1 MMRQSWI
8 INGALFQLAW
18 FSAALLTQYA
28 ALLIGILLLLHFYL
42 IDKNFMDAKL
52 LVLAPIGWGL
62 DSLLI
67 HFDVISTGTNTIAGN
82 GWIPIWLMLLWCM
95 FILSLNHSLLWL
107 SKLATYWQVL
117 IGAVAGS
124 MSYMAA
130 IKFGALQSE
139 LPWLHQI
146 SYLAVSWAILL
157 PILVQL
163 QCKFLPVKPSLNEKI

>member
-42 IDKNFMDAKL
+42 LDKNFMDAKL
-52 LVLAPIGWGL
+52 LVLAPIGWVL

-67 HFDVISTGTNTIAGN
+67 HFEVFSTSS
-82 GWIPIWLMLLWCM
+82 GWIPLWLILLWCM

-107 SKLATYWQVL
+107 SKLDTYWQVL

-124 MSYMAA
+124 MSYTAA
-130 IKFGALQSE
+130 VKFGALQSD

-146 SYLAVSWAILL
+146 CYLAISWAILL
-157 PILVQL
+157 PTLVKL
-163 QCKFLPVKPSLNEKI
+163 QSKLLPVKHSQNEKI